1 MKPIPRALARSL
13 PILLLLALLMA
24 ACGPQPGDGAA
35 ARLIR
40 TGNQAFAKQA
50 YEEALQEYR
59 AAAAEAPERAEP
71 YYNAANALYRQGKY
85 AEALREIQKA
95 LVLAGVA
102 GSDLAPDGFY
112 NAGNSAYQT
121 ENWLG
126 AVESYKQA
134 LLRNPDDQDA
144 KHNLELALQKLV
156 ENQQPQ
162 NQDQDDQQEQDQNQD
177 QSENQDQEEQQQTE
191 ESQEQEQNQDEKPSE
206 DGEEQQKEQQPEPS
220 EDGQERRQPEQSQD
234 GQEQPDPE
242 GQPQQDQQPDD
253 QGEQREGQ
261 GQPQPQPGDQ
271 PQQPRPGQTP
281 PQGPGQRMTPEQA
294 RQLLAAIARQSDTLQ
309 DRLGEVLAVR
319 GRPPVQDW

>member
-1 MKPIPRALARSL
+1 MRASMRLMARVL
-13 PILLLLALLMA
+13 PVLLLALLAA
-24 ACGPQPGDGAA
+24 ACSPQQGDGAA
-35 ARLIR
+35 ARFLR
-40 TGNQAFAKQA
+40 TGNEAFAKQA
-50 YEEALQEYR
+50 FEEALQEYR
-59 AAAAEAPERAEP
+59 AAQAEAPERAEP

-95 LVLAGVA
+95 VALAA
-102 GSDLAPDGFY
+102 GTDSELAPDGFY
-112 NAGNSAYQT
+112 NAGNSAFQT

-126 AVESYKQA
+126 AAESYKQA
-134 LLRNPDDQDA
+134 LLRNPADQDA

-156 ENQQPQ
+156 ENQQSQ
-162 NQDQDDQQEQDQNQD
+162 NQDQDDQQDEEQNQD
-177 QSENQDQEEQQQTE
+177 QQENQDQEEQQQTE
-191 ESQEQEQNQDEKPSE
+191 QSQDQEQQQDEKPSE
-206 DGEEQQKEQQPEPS
+206 DGQDQQKEQQPEPS
-220 EDGQERRQPEQSQD
+220 EDGQEKAKPEQSEN

-242 GQPQQDQQPDD
+242 GQPQQEPQPDE

-261 GQPQPQPGDQ
+261 GQPQPDNQ